1 MDLFKFFFHFLFILY
16 YSYVLFVFSK
26 LYKNSCSCKKL
37 EQFKNTWNFKTI
49 MILTPILW
57 IFTFYLMIK
66 TMVYQKGGSNHLYYN
81 VLFTITIGFSISFLN
96 DFAILHLFHI
106 MKKKQCPCQEKHRK
120 LLNNLTYVKVG
131 VNILLYFC
139 IISNFDKKLLNKI
152 IKKMKKNKT
161 IK

>member
-57 IFTFYLMIK
+57 IFTFYLMI
-66 TMVYQKGGSNHLYYN
+66 
-81 VLFTITIGFSISFLN
+81 
-96 DFAILHLFHI
+96 
-106 MKKKQCPCQEKHRK
+106 
-120 LLNNLTYVKVG
+120 
-131 VNILLYFC
+131 
-139 IISNFDKKLLNKI
+139 
-152 IKKMKKNKT
+152 
-161 IK
+161 

>member
-57 IFTFYLMIK
+57 IFTLYLMIK

-106 MKKKQCPCQEKHRK
+106 MKKKECPCQEKHRK

-131 VNILLYFC
+131 VNVLLYFC